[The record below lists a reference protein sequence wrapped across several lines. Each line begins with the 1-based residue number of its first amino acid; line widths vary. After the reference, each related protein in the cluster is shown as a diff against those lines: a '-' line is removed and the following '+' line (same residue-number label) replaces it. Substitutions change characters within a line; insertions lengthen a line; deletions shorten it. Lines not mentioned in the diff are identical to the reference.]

1 MLSVIGSAACVAANR
16 SRDRPSWSWSSATS
30 GAGWHALRFALHMLV
45 LPVAAAYYEVC
56 LLLLSNTCTF
66 EVYFLDFGGPHLCT
80 THATRFFKFH
90 ANFRDND

>member
-1 MLSVIGSAACVAANR
+1 
-16 SRDRPSWSWSSATS
+16 
-30 GAGWHALRFALHMLV
+30 MLV